1 MYKVARSKL
10 AREDIKSI
18 TRYIAK
24 DSPSRAITFTQE
36 MVGNFQNK
44 VSLFP
49 KTGMKCND
57 FYYTIYQGYYIFYD
71 IYEHKQ
77 EILIVR
83 IINSAQYTEYKGFV
97 E

>member
-1 MYKVARSKL
+1 MYNVLKTLKANGDL
-10 AREDIKSI
+10 DNIAD
-18 TRYIAK
+18 YIAK
-24 DSPSRAITFTQE
+24 DSPYRAISFVQE
-36 MVGNFQNK
+36 MINNFQNK

-49 KTGMKCND
+49 KAGMKCND
-57 FYYTIYQGYYIFYD
+57 FYFTVYQGYYIFYD